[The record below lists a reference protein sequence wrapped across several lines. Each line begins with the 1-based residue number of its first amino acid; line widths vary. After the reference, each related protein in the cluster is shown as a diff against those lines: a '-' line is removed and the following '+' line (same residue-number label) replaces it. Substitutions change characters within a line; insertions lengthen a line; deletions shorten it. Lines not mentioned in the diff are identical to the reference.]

1 MKQDSITTSIANASR
16 LTSLS
21 RTTIYKLIQSG
32 RLPTVKIGRR
42 RLVPLTAIKNLLE
55 PGE

>member
-1 MKQDSITTSIANASR
+1 MKQEPLTASIAHTGR
-16 LTSLS
+16 LTGLS
-21 RTTIYKLIQSG
+21 RTTIYKLIQTG

-55 PGE
+55 LGE

>member
-32 RLPTVKIGRR
+32 RLPTIKIGRR

-55 PGE
+55 HGE